1 MEVHM
6 KAIQDNINFCDSL
19 KKENG
24 ELVDELDLK
33 EEEIKDYIKQVKA
46 LQIQLAHK
54 SNEVSGLHTNLSQ
67 DINGLTSKLLNR
79 ENRIKELET
88 QIDQTKIGYTD
99 HLQNQL
105 HKANEEIKHYI
116 ECCENLNTELH
127 EVQGIKKTCSVSDA
141 STQSDEPTILTPPS
155 SPTPSPTPTI
165 SPPKI
170 TTTLEQREKNFR
182 IFINNHY
189 EWNYIHNLDDRCM
202 ATMPFREIRKK
213 IKSISGS
220 GKTNPEYK
228 LRGDDAYWP
237 TLEDMIKILKDMTF
251 QHYGCEYLFKCG
263 QKGQLKFNGTY
274 DLVDNR
280 IFDLKVKV

>member
-1 MEVHM
+1 MEIHM
-6 KAIQDNINFCDSL
+6 KAIQDNIDFCDSL

-24 ELVDELDLK
+24 ELVDELDIK
-33 EEEIKDYIKQVKA
+33 EDEIKDYIKQVKA
-46 LQIQLAHK
+46 LHIELAHK
-54 SNEVSGLHTNLSQ
+54 SNEVSGLNSQLSQ

-79 ENRIKELET
+79 ESRIKELES

-99 HLQNQL
+99 HLENKL

-127 EVQGIKKTCSVSDA
+127 EVQGIKKTCSVS
-141 STQSDEPTILTPPS
+141 TQSDEPTFLTPP
-155 SPTPSPTPTI
+155 PSPTT

-170 TTTLEQREKNFR
+170 ITTPEQRATNFR

-228 LRGDDAYWP
+228 LRGEDAYWP

-251 QHYGCEYLFKCG
+251 QHYGCEYIFKCG

-280 IFDLKVKV
+280 IFDLKLKV

>member
-1 MEVHM
+1 MKMEV
-6 KAIQDNINFCDSL
+6 IIDNL
-19 KKENG
+19 KGYDAHFKLLQKENG
-24 ELVDELDLK
+24 ELVDQADEN
-33 EEEIKDYIKQVKA
+33 EEEIKNLNDQVKA
-46 LQIQLAHK
+46 LQIQLAQK
-54 SNEVSGLHTNLSQ
+54 SNEVSGLNSQLSQ

-79 ENRIKELET
+79 ESRIKELET

-127 EVQGIKKTCSVSDA
+127 EVQGIKKTCSVS
-141 STQSDEPTILTPPS
+141 TQSDEPTVLTPP
-155 SPTPSPTPTI
+155 PSPTPTS

-228 LRGDDAYWP
+228 LRGEDAYWP

-251 QHYGCEYLFKCG
+251 QHYGCEYIFKCG